1 MYGFLASLMD
11 ALGFDNFVEGR
22 ILTVLVDFQFLFYQG
37 TVTQWTSERWAK
49 SLIQRLLGITHRQ
62 WLFATQRSVPMMK
75 MNHGSV
81 KQIMV
86 MSALEGLKPFAAAL
100 ANHPSK
106 DLFLAQLENKIS
118 AAERMSI

>member
-1 MYGFLASLMD
+1 M
-11 ALGFDNFVEGR
+11 
-22 ILTVLVDFQFLFYQG
+22 
-37 TVTQWTSERWAK
+37 TQWTSERWAK
-49 SLIQRLLGITHRQ
+49 GLIQRLLGITHRQ